1 MACTCTISNLLY
13 SATAAP
19 SKYIRESSLTHA
31 LDHPME
37 VGHSFAAL
45 PGGSYAPDGSI
56 IEIFLYLCRV
66 GYWFGPA
73 PGVLLALYPECP
85 DDFD

>member
-1 MACTCTISNLLY
+1 
-13 SATAAP
+13 
-19 SKYIRESSLTHA
+19 
-31 LDHPME
+31 ME